1 MSLVH
6 EYDVHS
12 LWFYDISH
20 ADSQYPM
27 TCSQY
32 VLHFDLLFFMVNI
45 QLFVGYTYD
54 IPRFF
59 LGELVNFPCFDA
71 SNPT

>member
-1 MSLVH
+1 
-6 EYDVHS
+6 
-12 LWFYDISH
+12 
-20 ADSQYPM
+20 
-27 TCSQY
+27 
-32 VLHFDLLFFMVNI
+32 MVNI

-71 SNPT
+71 SNPTWTTVSQGSGASPPCKPLGAPEDVMVIDLFESDMQRHW